1 MEAGESMN
9 GRKTMTVFKIIGG
22 QLDFIGIRH
31 LDTRPF
37 PVVLY
42 IKWYG
47 YDGKTHRRKGG
58 EYASIASA
66 LESLATMIRKNK
78 DEWWF

>member
-1 MEAGESMN
+1 MN
-9 GRKTMTVFKIIGG
+9 GRKTMTAFKIIGTKI
-22 QLDFIGIRH
+22 DFIGIRH
-31 LDTRPF
+31 FDTRPF

-42 IKWYG
+42 FQW

-66 LESLATMIRKNK
+66 IESVATMIRKNK
-78 DEWWF
+78 DDWGF

>member
-1 MEAGESMN
+1 MEAGESMKE
-9 GRKTMTVFKIIGG
+9 RKTMTVFKVIGG
-22 QLDFIGIRH
+22 QLDFVGIRH
-31 LDTRPF
+31 FDGRPL
-37 PVVLY
+37 PIVLY
-42 IKWYG
+42 VQW

-78 DEWWF
+78 SDWGF